1 MRGSR
6 REKKE
11 VGVGEGQWSRRERVG
26 VRGRRKEK
34 KGVGRSRIEEKGAR
48 ASRRDKKL
56 VG

>member
-34 KGVGRSRIEEKGAR
+34 KGVGRSRIEEKGVR